1 MVLTSKLVK
10 DALMFSKSSSTELVL
25 AELMFSPFSLSLSQK
40 RKCGD
45 AKRDYETKLIDCIFG
60 KMSRDH

>member
-25 AELMFSPFSLSLSQK
+25 AELMFSPFSLSKK